1 MARPFLIWQQICVEI
16 VKNMREFEL
25 GAIQTEFAELIW
37 EKEPVSSG
45 ELVKLCNEKFG
56 WKKSTTYTVLKTLS
70 EKGLFQNENGTVTS
84 LLSKEEF
91 YAARSGQVV
100 EELFQGSLPAFV
112 ASFVSKR
119 KLSETEIDELVKII
133 REGK

>member
-1 MARPFLIWQQICVEI
+1 M
-16 VKNMREFEL
+16 
-25 GAIQTEFAELIW
+25 
-37 EKEPVSSG
+37 
-45 ELVKLCNEKFG
+45 
-56 WKKSTTYTVLKTLS
+56 LKTLS

-84 LLSKEEF
+84 ILSKEEF

-112 ASFVSKR
+112 AYFVSKR

>member
-1 MARPFLIWQQICVEI
+1 MAANMRGNS
-16 VKNMREFEL
+16 KNMSEFEL

-37 EKEPVSSG
+37 EKVPVSSG

>member
-1 MARPFLIWQQICVEI
+1 MS
-16 VKNMREFEL
+16 EFEL

-84 LLSKEEF
+84 RGVVSGFSAGFCSFLCVEKE
-91 YAARSGQVV
+91 
-100 EELFQGSLPAFV
+100 AF
-112 ASFVSKR
+112 
-119 KLSETEIDELVKII
+119 
-133 REGK
+133 